1 MSHGQIALGN
11 DNSKKPS
18 RVRHR
23 WMGGT
28 RAFHIVN
35 SVLVVLVIVVTV
47 APVVYLIYTS
57 LIHPDDY
64 FRYGITFP
72 LKRVTLV
79 NYYFLLTS
87 NSRISSGYLMSVY
100 VTVTGVLLSTA
111 ATAMMAY
118 PLSKRYLS
126 LRIPVTFI
134 VFFTMLFNGGII
146 PTYLL
151 VRGMGLLDTVWS
163 LVLPN
168 LIIVWYLFLF
178 RNFFQ
183 ALPESL
189 EESARIDGANDI
201 FILFRVVL
209 PLSKPILATIALF
222 YAVYYWNKWF
232 DVLIYINDPGKHTL
246 QLVLRNII
254 NAEEIAASLEGAP
267 IRAESASLPSEVLK
281 MTAIVISTLPILCVY
296 PFVQKHFVKGV
307 LVGSIKG

>member
-1 MSHGQIALGN
+1 VTN
-11 DNSKKPS
+11 
-18 RVRHR
+18 
-23 WMGGT
+23 T
-28 RAFHIVN
+28 
-35 SVLVVLVIVVTV
+35 VLVAVAMVVTI

-64 FRYGITFP
+64 FRFGVTFP
-72 LKRVTLV
+72 LKRVSLV
-79 NYYFLLTS
+79 NYRFLLTS
-87 NSRISSGYLMSVY
+87 NSRIVSGFVMSIY
-100 VTVTGVLLSTA
+100 VTVVGVVLSTA
-111 ATAMMAY
+111 ATAMLAY
-118 PLSKRYLS
+118 PLSKRYLA
-126 LRIPVTFI
+126 LRVPVTFAI
-134 VFFTMLFNGGII
+134 FFTMLFNGGII

-151 VRGMGLLDTVWS
+151 VRGMGLLDTIWS

-201 FILFRVVL
+201 SILFRVVL
-209 PLSKPILATIALF
+209 PLSKPILATIGLF
-222 YAVYYWNKWF
+222 YAVSYWNKWF
-232 DVLIYINDPGKHTL
+232 DVLIYINEPSKHTL

-254 NAEEIAASLEGAP
+254 NAEQIAASLEGTSLK
-267 IRAESASLPSEVLK
+267 AESGTLPSEVLK
-281 MTAIVISTLPILCVY
+281 MTAIVISTVPILLVY